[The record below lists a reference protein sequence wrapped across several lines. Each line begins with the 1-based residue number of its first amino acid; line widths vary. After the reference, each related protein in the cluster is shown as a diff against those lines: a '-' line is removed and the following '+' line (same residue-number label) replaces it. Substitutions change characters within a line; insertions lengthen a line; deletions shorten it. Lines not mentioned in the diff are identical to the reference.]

1 MNKSKKINHCRL
13 CKSKEF
19 NSVIDFGKVP
29 LGNNLSHLKN
39 YSLELEIFRLC
50 LVRCKSCKHFQLDYE
65 VSPDKLYATNYTYL
79 SGVAKSFAEHFDSYS
94 NWIIKRCNLNKNNL
108 VLDVGSNDGTCLSS
122 FKKKK
127 IKVLGI
133 DPAKLP
139 AKIANKNGIK
149 TINKFFNKKTSN
161 EIKKKYGNIDFITS
175 HNVLAHIGNIT
186 EVFENIFSLLKYD
199 GYFCFEVGYF
209 LKVLENNYFDT
220 IYHEHLDYHHA
231 SPLVKYLNK
240 LGFSIVNIN
249 TNKIQGGSLRILC
262 KKNKDIKIYSQP
274 LKFLLKEKNS
284 LINDKIFINKWPNEI
299 NNNMTQFSNI
309 IRKYLKEGKNVIGYG
324 APTKATL
331 ILKMSNIRHNSL
343 SNIIED
349 NDLKVGKYM
358 PKTDIKIIKYS
369 KSRINNADVIIIFAW
384 NFFSDIIKKLKKDNI
399 SNKIIIVPLPK
410 VKIFYI

>member
-1 MNKSKKINHCRL
+1 M
-13 CKSKEF
+13 
-19 NSVIDFGKVP
+19 
-29 LGNNLSHLKN
+29 
-39 YSLELEIFRLC
+39 
-50 LVRCKSCKHFQLDYE
+50 
-65 VSPDKLYATNYTYL
+65 
-79 SGVAKSFAEHFDSYS
+79 
-94 NWIIKRCNLNKNNL
+94 
-108 VLDVGSNDGTCLSS
+108 
-122 FKKKK
+122 
-127 IKVLGI
+127 
-133 DPAKLP
+133 
-139 AKIANKNGIK
+139 
-149 TINKFFNKKTSN
+149 
-161 EIKKKYGNIDFITS
+161 
-175 HNVLAHIGNIT
+175 
-186 EVFENIFSLLKYD
+186 KYD

-369 KSRINNADVIIIFAW
+369 KNVLNNSDVIIIFAW
-384 NFFSDIIKKLKKDNI
+384 NFFSDIIKKLKNEKL
-399 SNKIIIVPLPK
+399 SKKIIIVPLPK
-410 VKIFYI
+410 VKILNI